1 MKKKLILFDWGNIV
15 EAHTTGYSCRDAWN
29 DLFHTCGY
37 TGKEDIFRSL
47 GKYHLSSIKNDKEFK
62 KVYTHVA
69 KEFNFTTTYKEFVK
83 IYYEIFDKIDYYQD
97 VADYEHSLKD
107 KCSIGILSNLTIF
120 DKERLDK
127 QVDLSKYDYVFLS
140 FELGLRK
147 PDKQIYEEVQK
158 QVPFAS
164 EDILF
169 IDDRKDNIDS
179 ASSLGWNTYQI
190 TGLELDKIKE
200 RCNSFI
206 NDNDIHISLNNNKV
220 PYIKKLTNNKII
232 NLTGQTGSGKSTY
245 ALNNY
250 NNDKYLIV
258 DTDEILSDNRFN
270 TSKGIN
276 KELGLYFRNKYTD
289 LPNLSDDFDL
299 IYKEIID
306 YCSKYKDKTIV
317 IDCAQFH
324 CIKDISLLKGTI
336 IILRTSID
344 TCYNRAIER
353 YKLNNPNYTEEEL
366 NNYKERKKAIYEWY
380 KQTNNFIDNIEI
392 L

>member
-1 MKKKLILFDWGNIV
+1 MKKLILFDWGNIV

-29 DLFHTCGY
+29 DLFRTCGY

-47 GKYHLSSIKNDKEFK
+47 GKYHLSSIKNDKEFR
-62 KVYTHVA
+62 KVYTQIS

-127 QVDLSKYDYVFLS
+127 QVDLSQYDYVFLS

-190 TGLELDKIKE
+190 TGLELNKIKE

-250 NNDKYLIV
+250 NSDKYLII
-258 DTDEILSDNRFN
+258 DTDEILSDNRYN
-270 TSKGIN
+270 NSTGIN
-276 KELGLYFRNKYTD
+276 KELGLYFRNKYTN